1 LTKKPIINKPM
12 KKLMFELEWADG
24 KMIFQTK
31 ESLMDMISVEC
42 ENIDE
47 TDDPLIIT
55 PILMTDEEF
64 SKLPEYQ

>member
-1 LTKKPIINKPM
+1 M